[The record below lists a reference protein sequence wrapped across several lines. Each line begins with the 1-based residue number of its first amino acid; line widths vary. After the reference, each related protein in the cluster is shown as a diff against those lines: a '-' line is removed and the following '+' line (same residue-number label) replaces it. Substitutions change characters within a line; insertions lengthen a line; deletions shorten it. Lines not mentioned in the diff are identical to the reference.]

1 MTDFKLYA
9 AQHAKL
15 FPLADLD
22 SQIDKLADEMEEYK
36 AANTKQQQIKELA
49 DCVICVIGIYRFTP
63 FIAQAI
69 YSGLKSMYM
78 TDAETKVAI
87 DNEVAR
93 KWQINLGRTWK
104 FDPVTKKYQHTGIDG
119 NE

>member
-1 MTDFKLYA
+1 MTDFKVYA

-22 SQIDKLADEMEEYK
+22 SQIDKLAD
-36 AANTKQQQIKELA
+36 
-49 DCVICVIGIYRFTP
+49 
-63 FIAQAI
+63 
-69 YSGLKSMYM
+69 
-78 TDAETKVAI
+78 AETTVAI

-104 FDPVTKKYQHTGIDG
+104 FDPATKKYQHTGIDG